1 MHGFRVS
8 RETSIQGGGLSIHGS
23 RQLFYSSLSDCAAA
37 CRAAVDCGAFVHS
50 HGTRPYHCTFK
61 RLGAAV
67 EGMLPSRTKDTY
79 RKTHKSL
86 AKSLRM
92 PMPTHTGATL
102 HMHNLS
108 HSWPSRI
115 VEVDGLLSASEA
127 EVLQRFAADCFKRQR
142 AAEQGQA
149 QSRHLAPT
157 TETTTVGDRTCPAGA
172 AAGLLSRVEVRIS
185 QLTGLPLHEAEEPLM
200 LTRQR
205 PRADAP
211 WLDGSRVHHDRINA
225 AKEGRHVTVLVYLSG
240 VEDAQ
245 GGAWLWG
252 SNSLAPPC
260 ALG

>member
-92 PMPTHTGATL
+92 PMPTHTGTGATL
-102 HMHNLS
+102 HMHTSVFCVNAFVACILS
-108 HSWPSRI
+108 VPC
-115 VEVDGLLSASEA
+115 V
-127 EVLQRFAADCFKRQR
+127 R
-142 AAEQGQA
+142 AY
-149 QSRHLAPT
+149 
-157 TETTTVGDRTCPAGA
+157 VRTCR
-172 AAGLLSRVEVRIS
+172 L
-185 QLTGLPLHEAEEPLM
+185 
-200 LTRQR
+200 
-205 PRADAP
+205 RA
-211 WLDGSRVHHDRINA
+211 
-225 AKEGRHVTVLVYLSG
+225 
-240 VEDAQ
+240 
-245 GGAWLWG
+245 
-252 SNSLAPPC
+252 C
-260 ALG
+260 F